1 MFNAAIPLVGGARG
15 DSPNLLHYELG
26 FNMNDG
32 MERAWSAG
40 VPPTRE
46 GCHGRSKSG
55 EIVFQQS
62 EASPLI
68 SASGPGR

>member
-1 MFNAAIPLVGGARG
+1 
-15 DSPNLLHYELG
+15 LHYELG